1 MSDADTSSPL
11 HPAGE
16 TRVSRARPT
25 PHPVPDAEGLLRITA
40 CPDVAQVG
48 SSFALRTELRGG
60 LHIGREFGVNGLAVN
75 DPDVSRQHAL
85 IVPGAGGHVIHDLNS
100 TNGTWVNGERVA
112 QKALSSGDS
121 IVIGATT
128 LVYERRRASDG

>member
-1 MSDADTSSPL
+1 MSDAETSSPL

-25 PHPVPDAEGLLRITA
+25 PRPIPDAEGLLRITA
-40 CPDVAQVG
+40 CPDVGQVG

-60 LHIGREFGVNGLAVN
+60 LHIGREFGVNGLALN

-85 IVPGAGGHVIHDLNS
+85 IVSGSTGHVIHDLNS
-100 TNGTWVNGERVA
+100 TNGTFVNGERVF
-112 QKALSSGDS
+112 QKALSTGDT
-121 IVIGATT
+121 IVMGATT